1 MVVTEPVRVKLC
13 GLTRAEDVRGAVD
26 AGADFL
32 GFVLALDSPRCL
44 SPAALA
50 ALLHGVDTGR
60 AQRVAVVRD
69 QPAEWINDVVAACGI
84 DFVQL
89 HGHEPRDFAAAL
101 AVPVIRMRPV
111 RAATPTVGAAL
122 GHVGPDGST
131 VGHDATD
138 EGARAATLPAL
149 PLAPNVFAVLFDT
162 AGADGQSG
170 GGQGRRADPAAIRAA
185 LASLPPGTR
194 AFLAGGLAPDN
205 VAAAVRK
212 YRPWGVDVSSGIE
225 TAPGVKDV
233 ERMRAF
239 VAAAKA
245 AL

>member
-1 MVVTEPVRVKLC
+1 MTEPVRVKLC
-13 GLTRAEDVRGAVD
+13 GLTCAEDVRVAVD
-26 AGADFL
+26 AGADLL

-44 SPAALA
+44 TPAALA

-69 QPAEWINDVVAACGI
+69 QPAEWINDVVAACSI

-89 HGHEPRDFAAAL
+89 HGHEPRDFAAAIS
-101 AVPVIRMRPV
+101 VPVIRARPV
-111 RAATPTVGAAL
+111 RDAVVVTAGAA
-122 GHVGPDGST
+122 PSDAFAA
-131 VGHDATD
+131 DATL
-138 EGARAATLPAL
+138 AAL

-162 AGADGQSG
+162 ADADGRSG
-170 GGQGRRADPAAIRAA
+170 GLGRRAEPTAIRAA
-185 LASLPPGTR
+185 FSRLAPGTR
-194 AFLAGGLAPDN
+194 ALLAGGLAPDN

-225 TAPGVKDV
+225 SAPGVKDA

-239 VAAAKA
+239 VAAAKSA
-245 AL
+245 TP